1 MVGRQRR
8 GVIVSGSLAA
18 SVMSIFSLVSVGPT
32 VSLVSAGPLVSASL
46 ASVSVGPLVSVVSV
60 GTMVSAG
67 AIGASPLTVGAFG
80 ASPPAPTPF
89 PSVAFVVTCRRSHI
103 ANDDPIVHPG
113 HLGASH
119 RHDFFG
125 NISTDAN
132 SDATSL
138 GEASTTCNE
147 SGDRTAYWLPT
158 LRGAGWALHMRAYYS
173 AGFLAPS
180 RMVPYPTGLQLI
192 AGTPSSRGA
201 PGVAV
206 VAFSCGRG
214 VEAPG
219 WSASPPVCPDSTS
232 VRLSFP
238 QCWDGV
244 RLKAPGN
251 AVAPVRG
258 KCPSTYPI
266 ALPLLRLVV
275 ATAGRVSPTDFVT
288 SAGGVDRLHADFLN
302 AWVPS
307 TLERLVTVCT
317 RGERGSNRDVKQCR
331 TAGTGPRAVGGP
343 DAKETNF

>member
-8 GVIVSGSLAA
+8 SVVVAGSLAA
-18 SVMSIFSLVSVGPT
+18 SVMAIFSLVSVGPT
-32 VSLVSAGPLVSASL
+32 VSQ
-46 ASVSVGPLVSVVSV
+46 ASVSVGP
-60 GTMVSAG
+60 TVSAG
-67 AIGASPLTVGAFG
+67 AIGASARTAGA
-80 ASPPAPTPF
+80 ASAPTPF

-113 HLGASH
+113 HLGVSH

-125 NISTDAN
+125 NISTDAS
-132 SDATSL
+132 SDAASL

-147 SGDRTAYWLPT
+147 SGDRAAYWLPT
-158 LRGAGWALHMRAYYS
+158 LRGAGWALRMRAYYS
-173 AGFLAPS
+173 AGSLAPS
-180 RMVPYPTGLQLI
+180 RIVPYPTGLQLI

-214 VEAPG
+214 VEEPG

-251 AVAPVRG
+251 AVAPLRG
-258 KCPSTYPI
+258 KCPSTHPI

-307 TLERLVTVCT
+307 TLERLVAVCT

-343 DAKETNF
+343 DVKETNF